1 MFKKSIFIFLFFLI
15 FNSAVQTKELKIT
28 SDRLEVDRDKKIS
41 TFIGN
46 VYLYEK
52 DMEIWADK
60 IIVKFSDNEE
70 KVNELHAEN
79 NVKIVRE
86 SIVALSDSGIY
97 YPLKEIL
104 ELYNNVEV
112 TENGNLLKCDE
123 LILDIVNS
131 RSIMRSNSSD
141 KVEALIIN
149 N

>member
-1 MFKKSIFIFLFFLI
+1 MFKKTIFIFLFFLI

-86 SIVALSDSGIY
+86 SIVAFSDSGTY
-97 YPLKEIL
+97 YPLEEIL

-112 TENGNLLKCDE
+112 TENGNLLRCDE

-141 KVEALIIN
+141 RVEALIIN